1 MLVLEVIFP
10 LYLIWAYFSEGRLL
24 IPKSNNEDAVSL
36 ADAAL
41 GPRCHSVVGL
51 VKDDPIYVLLL
62 GQPARETVLVDT
74 DEHRKRIRHN
84 SHKDLI
90 KSRGWQT

>member
-1 MLVLEVIFP
+1 MLVPEVFFFPP
-10 LYLIWAYFSEGRLL
+10 LYLIWAYFSEGRFL
-24 IPKSNNEDAVSL
+24 IPKSDNEDAVSL

-74 DEHRKRIRHN
+74 GEYSRRIRHN
-84 SHKDLI
+84 
-90 KSRGWQT
+90 

>member
-1 MLVLEVIFP
+1 MLVPEGFSPPP
-10 LYLIWAYFSEGRLL
+10 LYLKWAYFSEGRLL
-24 IPKSNNEDAVSL
+24 IPKSDNEDTVSL

-74 DEHRKRIRHN
+74 GEYSRRIRHN
-84 SHKDLI
+84 
-90 KSRGWQT
+90 